1 MLSLNK
7 EFLVKLGLT
16 RKFLV
21 KLVRVKHTGQGLTR
35 KLLVK
40 TSNLPGLTREFL
52 VKLVEGRPPVN
63 S

>member
-35 KLLVK
+35 NCFGEKVF
-40 TSNLPGLTREFL
+40 NLCLPTF
-52 VKLVEGRPPVN
+52 VVCFF
-63 S
+63 

>member
-21 KLVRVKHTGQGLTR
+21 KLVCLRCTEQALTRDFLVELVWLSHTGHI
-35 KLLVK
+35 
-40 TSNLPGLTREFL
+40 P
-52 VKLVEGRPPVN
+52 
-63 S
+63 